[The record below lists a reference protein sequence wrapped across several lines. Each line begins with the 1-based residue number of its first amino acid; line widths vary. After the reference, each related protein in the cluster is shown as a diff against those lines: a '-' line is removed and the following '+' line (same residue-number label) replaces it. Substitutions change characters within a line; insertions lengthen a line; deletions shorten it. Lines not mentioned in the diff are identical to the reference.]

1 MNVSGLDIHRIMKE
15 LSAFFP
21 TKTQQK
27 KSFRVNQFH
36 ISPAK
41 CQVIWGLDSPHKS
54 PYRLFD
60 HKLVNEIVNEI
71 VNKNLEDR
79 SSVPSENLA
88 ILLTLSQMI
97 PN

>member
-27 KSFRVNQFH
+27 NSFRVNQFH

-60 HKLVNEIVNEI
+60 HKSVNEIVNE
-71 VNKNLEDR
+71 NLEDL

-88 ILLTLSQMI
+88 ILLTLSQVI